1 MPKAKDAVLK
11 ALAIDETLAEAH
23 TTLGFIDTF
32 SERDW
37 SDAERE
43 FQRAIQLNPS
53 YATAHQWYCPLLWQT
68 GRIEEA
74 IAEAK
79 RALQLDPVSVIVNW
93 NLGKSFYYARRYD
106 ETIEQFRKT
115 LDLDPNSILALLDSA
130 KLMSKHRS
138 TKKV

>member
-1 MPKAKDAVLK
+1 MPK
-11 ALAIDETLAEAH
+11 
-23 TTLGFIDTF
+23 GNF
-32 SERDW
+32 SVPF
-37 SDAERE
+37 SSI
-43 FQRAIQLNPS
+43 RAMR
-53 YATAHQWYCPLLWQT
+53 PLTNGIVPFYGRT

-115 LDLDPNSILALLDSA
+115 LDLDPNSILALLGLGADSGGW
-130 KLMSKHRS
+130 
-138 TKKV
+138 